1 MARRILGERN
11 VRKLSKVGRGRTMA
25 VTLPIEFM
33 RELKWREK
41 QKVVITKRGKGLYI
55 EDWKK

>member
-1 MARRILGERN
+1 MSRRDLNNRN
-11 VRKLSKVGRGRTMA
+11 TRKLTRAGSSIG
-25 VTLPIEFM
+25 VTIPIELV

-41 QKVVITKRGKGLYI
+41 QKVTVKKVGSRLII

>member
-1 MARRILGERN
+1 MRKMEEQNI
-11 VRKLSKVGRGRTMA
+11 RKLTKLGKQSIA
-25 VTLPIEFM
+25 VTIPIEII

-41 QKVVITKRGKGLYI
+41 QKVVLKKSGKKIII

>member
-1 MARRILGERN
+1 MARRKLGEQN
-11 VRKLSKVGRGRTMA
+11 IRKLQKVGNGSVS
-25 VTLPIEFM
+25 VTIPIELI

-41 QKVVITKRGKGLYI
+41 QKVVIRKRGKGLII

>member
-1 MARRILGERN
+1 MARRKLGEQN
-11 VRKLSKVGRGRTMA
+11 IRKLQKVGNGSVS
-25 VTLPIEFM
+25 VTIPIELI

-41 QKVVITKRGKGLYI
+41 QKVVIRRRGKGLVI

>member
-1 MARRILGERN
+1 MARRKLGEQN
-11 VRKLSKVGRGRTMA
+11 IRKLQKVGNGSVS
-25 VTLPIEFM
+25 VTLPIELV

-41 QKVVITKRGKGLYI
+41 QKVVIRRRGKGLVI

>member
-1 MARRILGERN
+1 MTRQKIGSENIRKINRTGE
-11 VRKLSKVGRGRTMA
+11 VSFF
-25 VTLPIEFM
+25 VTLPIAYV

-41 QKVVITKRGKGLYI
+41 QKVVITKRGKKLII

>member
-1 MARRILGERN
+1 MARKKLDERN
-11 VRKLSKVGRGRTMA
+11 VRKLSKVGRGRTMS

-41 QKVVITKRGKGLYI
+41 QKVVVTKKGSKLII
-55 EDWKK
+55 EDWKP

>member
-1 MARRILGERN
+1 MARRKLGEQN
-11 VRKLSKVGRGRTMA
+11 IRKLQKVGNGSVS
-25 VTLPIEFM
+25 VTIPIELV

-41 QKVVITKRGKGLYI
+41 QKVTIRRRGKGLII

>member
-1 MARRILGERN
+1 MARRKLGEQN
-11 VRKLSKVGRGRTMA
+11 IRKLQKVGNGSVS
-25 VTLPIEFM
+25 VTLPIELV

-41 QKVVITKRGKGLYI
+41 QKVVIRKRGKGLVI